1 MEGKKYIVDRIEGD
15 YVILEGEQ
23 GNLFN
28 VKKSNMI
35 ANVKEGDILYKKDN
49 IYFIDDEATK
59 RRKEEIDN
67 LMKGLW
73 EE

>member
-1 MEGKKYIVDRIEGD
+1 MEEKEYIVDRIEGS
-15 YVILEGEQ
+15 YVILEGKE

-28 VKKSNMI
+28 VEKSDI
-35 ANVKEGDILYKKDN
+35 IGDVSEGDLLYKKDK
-49 IYFIDDEATK
+49 IYFIDYEATK

>member
-28 VKKSNMI
+28 VKKSDMI

>member
-1 MEGKKYIVDRIEGD
+1 MKEKEYIVDRIEGN
-15 YVILEGEQ
+15 YVILEDKE

-28 VKKSNMI
+28 VEKSDI
-35 ANVKEGDILYKKDN
+35 IGSVKEGDLLYKKDK

>member
-1 MEGKKYIVDRIEGD
+1 MEGKKYIVDRMEGD

-28 VKKSNMI
+28 VKKRNMI

>member
-28 VKKSNMI
+28 VKKRNMI

>member
-1 MEGKKYIVDRIEGD
+1 MKEKEYIVDRIEGN
-15 YVILEGEQ
+15 YVILEGKE

-28 VKKSNMI
+28 VEKSDIIGN
-35 ANVKEGDILYKKDN
+35 AKEGDLLYKKDK
-49 IYFIDDEATK
+49 IYFIDVEATK